1 MTRQWPAFWS
11 RTGGLATLLLPLEW
25 LFRQAAAW
33 RRRRLQRNPP
43 FIAAPVV
50 VVGNLIV
57 GGSGK
62 TPLVIWLVDRAAA
75 RGWRPGVVM
84 RGYGGHVKGIERV
97 GPETDPERVGDE
109 AVLIARRTGV
119 PVMVGRDRP
128 AAARALVSG
137 EGVDLVISDDG
148 LQHYRLVRDAEVA
161 VVDVRRGQG
170 NGHCLP
176 AGPLREPLSRLR
188 EVDCVIGRGGA
199 AGPHGDRFDLLADP
213 LEPLGETAGVAPVA
227 GDRVHA
233 VAGIGE
239 PERFFESLRESG
251 LEVIPHAF
259 GDHHHYR
266 AGDLPDSRGYPLV
279 VTQKDAVKLSGLAP
293 AGSWQLPVSARPD
306 AASAERLEGL
316 LEIARRRFEQRRRT
330 P

>member
-11 RTGGLATLLLPLEW
+11 RTGGLATLLRPLEW

-84 RGYGGHVKGIERV
+84 RGYGGHAKGIERV

-109 AVLIARRTGV
+109 AVLIARRTDV

-137 EGVDLVISDDG
+137 EGV
-148 LQHYRLVRDAEVA
+148 EVA
-161 VVDVRRGQG
+161 VVDLQLECHVIRVLPRGGDVQHRHARLLEVVAAGGGVDEIKRRVGVHLEQSVRHRRILARRGEVGVGSRLGGLDRGTVRRRPQSS
-170 NGHCLP
+170 
-176 AGPLREPLSRLR
+176 AG
-188 EVDCVIGRGGA
+188 
-199 AGPHGDRFDLLADP
+199 AG
-213 LEPLGETAGVAPVA
+213 
-227 GDRVHA
+227 
-233 VAGIGE
+233 
-239 PERFFESLRESG
+239 
-251 LEVIPHAF
+251 
-259 GDHHHYR
+259 
-266 AGDLPDSRGYPLV
+266 
-279 VTQKDAVKLSGLAP
+279 GLASSP
-293 AGSWQLPVSARPD
+293 SSSA
-306 AASAERLEGL
+306 
-316 LEIARRRFEQRRRT
+316 
-330 P
+330 